1 MSKPDWW
8 THCVLIVKR
17 YPATASKLRSL
28 FAEEPPVTPQL
39 SGAPSGSSFSRKT
52 EAAAIRA
59 TPGETEL
66 RHYSAVSRALEI
78 TRSYPNGS
86 QRVRIVELLIWA
98 NSHTVEGAAAAV
110 GYSPAAV
117 KEFRAAF
124 LGLVAVL
131 LGFVEPWEMSTRFY
145 KAYPGLLRRCPE
157 LRLRCEIF
165 LRDAD
170 EEDCARYLREL
181 VDSSGAPGW

>member
-1 MSKPDWW
+1 M
-8 THCVLIVKR
+8 LIVRR
-17 YPATASKLRSL
+17 YPETARKLRILS
-28 FAEEPPVTPQL
+28 AEAPAISPQ
-39 SGAPSGSSFSRKT
+39 PSGMPAGTSLARKT

-98 NSHTVEGAAAAV
+98 SSHTVEGAAAAV

-145 KAYPGLLRRCPE
+145 KAYPGLLHRCPE
-157 LRLRCEIF
+157 LRLRCEVF

-170 EEDCARYLREL
+170 REDCARYLQEL
-181 VDSSGAPGW
+181 VDSSGTPG